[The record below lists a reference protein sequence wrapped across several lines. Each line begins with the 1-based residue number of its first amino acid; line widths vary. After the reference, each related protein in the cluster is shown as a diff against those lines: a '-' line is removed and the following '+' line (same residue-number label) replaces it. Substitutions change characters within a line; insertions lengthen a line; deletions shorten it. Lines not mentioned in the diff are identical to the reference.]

1 MTIAFRTR
9 RRAATEP
16 RGSGSV
22 LDPWRHVDW
31 ILMSATIV
39 LAVIGAFNV
48 FATTQQRL
56 INQGFNPYFY
66 VTRQV
71 TFLIIAAVVL
81 TLVMAVGHDWLRSVM
96 SLALLFI
103 AGQVTG
109 GARLSFDLGIIAV
122 QPAEIAKSVV
132 IIFLASYLADAAAK
146 KIEWE
151 EFVIVLMLAGLPMVL
166 VLAQPDLGSAS
177 VLAAGTAGIL
187 LAAGVKRR
195 HVIAIAA
202 MSLATL
208 AATVISGVVRSYQLN
223 RLTAFV
229 RQNDVVSADLQNVV
243 LQVRFAKR
251 AIASGGLFGK
261 GYLQGP
267 LTNGAYIPV
276 QFTDFPFTAI
286 GEQFG
291 LVGCLVVIGLFSV
304 VLWRMWSIAR
314 FAQSRLGRF
323 IAAGVFTTMLWQ
335 VFQNIGMALGLTPV
349 SGLPL
354 PLVSYGGSHLIGW
367 AIMLGLV
374 QSVHMRRTS

>member
-1 MTIAFRTR
+1 
-9 RRAATEP
+9 
-16 RGSGSV
+16 
-22 LDPWRHVDW
+22 
-31 ILMSATIV
+31 MSATIV

-81 TLVMAVGHDWLRSVM
+81 TLVMAVGHDWLRSKSVILYVAVVM

-122 QPAEIAKSVV
+122 QPAEIAKSVLV
-132 IIFLASYLADAAAK
+132 IFLASYLADAAAK

-202 MSLATL
+202 MSLAFSGASGRL
-208 AATVISGVVRSYQLN
+208 AA
-223 RLTAFV
+223 
-229 RQNDVVSADLQNVV
+229 SAADST
-243 LQVRFAKR
+243 RF
-251 AIASGGLFGK
+251 S
-261 GYLQGP
+261 
-267 LTNGAYIPV
+267 
-276 QFTDFPFTAI
+276 
-286 GEQFG
+286 
-291 LVGCLVVIGLFSV
+291 S
-304 VLWRMWSIAR
+304 SIAV
-314 FAQSRLGRF
+314 ASPASESRAT
-323 IAAGVFTTMLWQ
+323 AAPSARW
-335 VFQNIGMALGLTPV
+335 
-349 SGLPL
+349 
-354 PLVSYGGSHLIGW
+354 
-367 AIMLGLV
+367 
-374 QSVHMRRTS
+374 RRTFAVTLPREIRA